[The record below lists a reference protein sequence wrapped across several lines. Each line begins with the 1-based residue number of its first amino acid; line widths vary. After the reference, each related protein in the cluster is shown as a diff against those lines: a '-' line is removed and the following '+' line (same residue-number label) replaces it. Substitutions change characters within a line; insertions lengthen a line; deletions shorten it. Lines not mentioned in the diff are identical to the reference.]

1 MISKRFLIISL
12 FTAVCIYAGAC
23 VSESTHNYYMF
34 SVYDRQLNGDNYL
47 ARINQN
53 DFGKRIDLNWS
64 AYTQGE
70 ITSYQSAKLRAY
82 AQRKGDK
89 AMLNYIRL
97 LDLYLK
103 VADSYKETWTYPT
116 KQQLAWRVSTLKSIS
131 RAALINTRSRIRSQ
145 YALLYMRCNMLL
157 KQYATNVNFWN
168 STNGKMPKSVY
179 REMMLDIY
187 AGCLAHT
194 GRSDEACEIFASLG
208 DIPSISTW
216 MNGKRNLKGIQA
228 VYQHNHNSST
238 LPFLVQDFVNNA
250 QETIDDERAQT
261 TGGMN
266 IYGKLFV
273 NKIYRKEILDFC
285 TFANSVAARGN
296 TNTPVLWK
304 SAAAWL
310 HFMFGDPKLAQQEI
324 DEAARM
330 MGTLRMMDNARAIR
344 LYISSANARGSES
357 FDNYLAGELEWLY
370 NIASKESFAGCN
382 YYPNHYTEVL
392 DRLINMQLVN
402 KYESWNRSE
411 VATALVGVIRH
422 QHSAMQSHDVY
433 YDSTWNPEYDT
444 DYFYRLDSLSAYS
457 ATRYLDYIQ
466 QRPSHSLDAWILSH
480 ISRDSN
486 YLNDIIGTKYLCR
499 GEYAKAIEYLE
510 RVPLTYLDRQNISK
524 YMASRSFTQE
534 KWFYNMRRSNYSY
547 TSDNKVHLTYNLK
560 IQFARKMNDMEN
572 KFTVLNDQERIKM
585 AYSIATMYYQ
595 ASHLG
600 DCWFI
605 THYGWSVGDSAR
617 VGEADFVSR
626 AIDYLN
632 IAKNSTDFSLKEKV
646 LYALAY
652 IPIGGWYNEVW
663 DNKTDKYVTQYLK
676 SSRQYK
682 ALEEL
687 ADFESSNPQSAP
699 NIYVT
704 RCDVLKQFNNSR
716 NN

>member
-1 MISKRFLIISL
+1 MKLKRFIVISL
-12 FTAVCIYAGAC
+12 FSGISAYACACI
-23 VSESTHNYYMF
+23 SETTHNYYMF
-34 SVYDRQLNGDNYL
+34 SVYDRQLNGNNYL
-47 ARINQN
+47 TRINQD
-53 DFGKRIDLNWS
+53 DFIRKINLNWS
-64 AYTQGE
+64 AYTAGE

-116 KQQLAWRVSTLKSIS
+116 KQQLIWRTNTLKSVS
-131 RAALINTRSRIRSQ
+131 NAAYINTRSKIRSQ

-157 KQYATNVNFWN
+157 KQYATNVKFWN
-168 STNGKMPKSVY
+168 TDASKMPKSVY
-179 REMMLDIY
+179 RDMMLDIY
-187 AGCLAHT
+187 AGCLART
-194 GRSDEACEIFASLG
+194 DRGDEACDIFASLG

-228 VYQHNHNSST
+228 VYQRNNNSPT
-238 LPFLVQDFVNNA
+238 LPFLVQEFVNNA
-250 QETIDDERAQT
+250 QETADDEHAQT

-285 TFANSVAARGN
+285 DFANRVVAEGK
-296 TNTPVLWK
+296 TSSPVLWK

-310 HFMFGDPKLAQQEI
+310 HFMFGDPRVAQQEI
-324 DEAARM
+324 DESGHM

-344 LYISSANARGSES
+344 LYISSANANNSES

-370 NIASKESFAGCN
+370 NKAQKEEFASSN

-392 DRLINMQLVN
+392 DRLVNIQLVK
-402 KYESWNRSE
+402 KYESWNRSD

-422 QHSAMQSHDVY
+422 QQSAMQSAQPY
-433 YDSTWNPEYDT
+433 YDNTWNPEYRT

-457 ATRYLDYIQ
+457 TSCYLDYIQ
-466 QRPSHSLDAWILSH
+466 QTPSHSIDAWILSH

-486 YLNDIIGTKYLCR
+486 YLNDIIGTKYLCS

-510 RVPLTYLDRQNISK
+510 KVPLSYLDHQNISK
-524 YMASRSFTQE
+524 HMASRSFSKE
-534 KWFYNMRRSNYSY
+534 KWFYDMRRPDY
-547 TSDNKVHLTYNLK
+547 DNQSGTHLTYNMKLL
-560 IQFARKMNDMEN
+560 FAQKMNDMEN

-585 AYSIATMYYQ
+585 AYDIATMYYQ

-605 THYGWSVGDSAR
+605 THYAWSIGDSAR
-617 VGEADFVSR
+617 VGEADFVAR
-626 AIDYLN
+626 AVNYLK
-632 IAKNSTDFSLKEKV
+632 IAKNSTDFTLKEKS

-652 IPIGGWYNEVW
+652 IPIGAWYDEVW
-663 DNKTDKYVTQYLK
+663 NDKTNKYVTQYYK

-687 ADFESSNPQSAP
+687 ADFEISNPQSSP
-699 NIYVT
+699 SIYVT
-704 RCDVLKQFNNSR
+704 RCDVLKQFNKSR